1 MPAWNLKQR
10 TSEKTVTGMEMSGCQ
25 TFLVIFVGSGFAL
38 PGYGIVA
45 FAFWAYRQGQ
55 EGLGGAV
62 LLGLMGGVF
71 AAAGTALLWGCCYT
85 LMSVQRL
92 QTPHITVAG
101 EPFSLGERFQVQFK
115 QLAKKRVT
123 VASVSLTLVCQ
134 EKVLYTGPYDQKTG
148 RNKTETKTKSVF
160 SEVKELTVSGPIHAK
175 GEIRGELEFVIPE
188 DAMHSLD
195 TGGANIQWKL
205 KIRTR
210 ITNWPDYHSE
220 FDIQVAPRSI
230 HATPD
235 A

>member
-10 TSEKTVTGMEMSGCQ
+10 TSEKTAVGMEMSGCQ
-25 TFLVIFVGSGFAL
+25 TFLVISCGLCFAL

-45 FAFWAYRQGQ
+45 FAFLAYRQ
-55 EGLGGAV
+55 EGLGAAV
-62 LLGLMGGVF
+62 MIGLAGGVF
-71 AAAGTALLWGCCYT
+71 AAAGTALLWATCYAI
-85 LMSVQRL
+85 MAVQRL

-134 EKVLYTGPYDQKTG
+134 EKVLYTGPYDQNTG

-160 SEVKELTVSGPIHAK
+160 SEVKELPVSGPIHAK

-195 TGGANIQWKL
+195 TGGANIQWQVKT
-205 KIRTR
+205 RTR
-210 ITNWPDYHSE
+210 ITSWPDYHSHV
-220 FDIQVAPRSI
+220 DIQVAPRSI